1 MKWRDFLPP
10 GLLPGEAA
18 RSQLRLAGAVRSWSR
33 EEGAPVPVAGPEVAC
48 LEPAL
53 LTLTAGE
60 TYHWCRC
67 GLSRR
72 QPFCD
77 GSHAGTDLQPQ
88 AFSVKRTQT
97 YWLCN
102 CKYTRRP
109 PFCDAAHNRLAEL
122 AGLAPD

>member
-10 GLLPGEAA
+10 GLLPGDSARSRARLARAA
-18 RSQLRLAGAVRSWSR
+18 RIWSPS
-33 EEGAPVPVAGPEVAC
+33 GNPAAPNVPQVAC
-48 LEPAL
+48 MEPAL
-53 LTLTAGE
+53 LPLSADQA
-60 TYHWCRC
+60 YHWCRC

-77 GSHAGTDLQPQ
+77 GSHVGSGVEPLLFT
-88 AFSVKRTQT
+88 VRRTQT

-122 AGLAPD
+122 AGGAAD

>member
-10 GLLPGEAA
+10 GLLPGESA
-18 RSQLRLAGAVRSWSR
+18 RSRARLADAVRPWSPTTS
-33 EEGAPVPVAGPEVAC
+33 AAPVAGPRVAC

-53 LTLTAGE
+53 LSLSAGQ
-60 TYHWCRC
+60 TYHWCSC
-67 GLSRR
+67 GRSRR

-77 GSHAGTDLQPQ
+77 GSHAGSGVEPLPFT
-88 AFSVKRTQT
+88 VRRTQT

-122 AGLAPD
+122 AGVAPD